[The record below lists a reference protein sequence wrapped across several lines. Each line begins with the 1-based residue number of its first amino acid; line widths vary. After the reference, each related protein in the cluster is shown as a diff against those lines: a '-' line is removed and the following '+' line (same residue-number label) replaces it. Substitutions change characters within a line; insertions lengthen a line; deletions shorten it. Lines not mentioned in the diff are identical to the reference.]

1 MNLYCKSLCNGMA
14 TYILIDT
21 VKFIYIG
28 GNMGFLEAYKSFWR
42 NYVNF
47 SGRASRS
54 AYWYVVLW
62 NVIIFVILYALAFI
76 FGISA
81 IMEAAM
87 GGTGMA
93 GGGGAIVLV
102 IILWLYLLAALLPT
116 ISLMVRRLH
125 DSGKSGFFV
134 LLSLIPFAGGIIM
147 LIFMC
152 LESDGPNQ
160 YGDGDIDSKFDF

>member
-1 MNLYCKSLCNGMA
+1 
-14 TYILIDT
+14 
-21 VKFIYIG
+21 
-28 GNMGFLEAYKSFWR
+28 
-42 NYVNF
+42 
-47 SGRASRS
+47 
-54 AYWYVVLW
+54 
-62 NVIIFVILYALAFI
+62 ILYALAFI

-147 LIFMC
+147 
-152 LESDGPNQ
+152 
-160 YGDGDIDSKFDF
+160 